1 MYLINICHSFR
12 DRYVSCCLGCPYEGD
27 IKPER
32 VARVARQLYDMG
44 CYEISLGDTIGV
56 GTPATMKRLLEE
68 VLQVIPLDAIAVHCH
83 DTYGMAL
90 ANILAALEF
99 GVSVVDSSV
108 SGLGGCPF
116 ADGATGNVATEDV
129 LYMLQGMGIKTGVDM
144 DKLLEAS
151 NFICSALER
160 ETNSKAGRALVAK
173 RTLLKRSTAS
183 APATPAHSP

>member
-1 MYLINICHSFR
+1 M
-12 DRYVSCCLGCPYEGD
+12 SCCLGCPYEGD

-32 VARVARQLYDMG
+32 VARVARQLLDMG

-56 GTPATMKRLLEE
+56 GTPATMRRLLEE
-68 VLQVIPLDAIAVHCH
+68 VLKVIPLDAIAVHCH

-90 ANILAALEF
+90 ANILTALEY

-129 LYMLQGMGIKTGVDM
+129 LYMLNGMGIKTGVDM

-151 NFICSALER
+151 NFICAELSR
-160 ETNSKAGRALVAK
+160 ETSSKAGRALLAK
-173 RTLLKRSTAS
+173 RCLKRTSAS